1 MALTKIGNTHLDL
14 LNHHE
19 LKEGLTAHQHNWFA
33 ERARGVKTLQI
44 PVSVASVVSNNV
56 TIPAAGQTP
65 IGPRP
70 GFTWAVKRLT
80 AGGLATNDVLNV
92 YLNVV
97 NDMNLVG
104 VLTSAA
110 PSLFP
115 GELGI
120 ILQEGDVLVF
130 HNPSSLAATG
140 DIAVNGQVIEVPTT
154 DVWKIVG
161 A

>member
-19 LKEGLTAHQHNWFA
+19 LKEGLSAHQRNWFA
-33 ERARGVKTLQI
+33 ERGRGVKPLQI
-44 PVSVASVVSNNV
+44 PVSVATVSGSAV
-56 TIPAAGQTP
+56 TLPTAGQTP

-80 AGGLATNDVLNV
+80 AAGLGTNDTLNV
-92 YLNVV
+92 YINIA

-104 VLTSAA
+104 VLTSTA

-120 ILQEGDVLVF
+120 ILSEGDVLVF
-130 HNPSSLAATG
+130 QNSGSLSATG
-140 DIAVNGQVIEVPTT
+140 DIAVNGQVIEVPSV

>member
-14 LNHHE
+14 LNHKE
-19 LKEGLTAHQHNWFA
+19 LSEGLSHHQRNWFA

-44 PVSVASVVSNNV
+44 PVSVATIASSAI

-70 GFTWAVKRLT
+70 GFTWAVKRIT
-80 AGGLATNDVLNV
+80 ASNIGASDTLKI

-97 NDMNLVG
+97 NDMNLVDI
-104 VLTSAA
+104 LTATK
-110 PSLFP
+110 PSIYP
-115 GELGI
+115 GELGL
-120 ILQEGDVLVF
+120 ILQEGDVLIV
-130 HNPSSLAATG
+130 NGTSLSGTG
-140 DIAVNGQVIEVPTT
+140 DVSVNGQVVEVPSV
-154 DVWKIVG
+154 DVWKIIG

>member
-1 MALTKIGNTHLDL
+1 MANVKIGTTHFDI

-19 LKEGLTAHQHNWFA
+19 LKEGLSTHQRNWFA
-33 ERARGVKTLQI
+33 ERGRGVKTLQI
-44 PVSVASVVSNNV
+44 PTTVATIASSAV
-56 TIPAAGQTP
+56 TLPAAGQTP
-65 IGPRP
+65 VGPRP

-80 AGGLATNDVLNV
+80 VAGLGTNDVLKV
-92 YLNVV
+92 YMNAV
-97 NDMNLVG
+97 NDMNLLG
-104 VLTSAA
+104 ILTPTA

-120 ILQEGDVLVF
+120 ILQDGDVLIF
-130 HNPSSLAATG
+130 NGTSLTATG
-140 DIAVNGQVIEVPTT
+140 DVAVNGQVLEVPTV